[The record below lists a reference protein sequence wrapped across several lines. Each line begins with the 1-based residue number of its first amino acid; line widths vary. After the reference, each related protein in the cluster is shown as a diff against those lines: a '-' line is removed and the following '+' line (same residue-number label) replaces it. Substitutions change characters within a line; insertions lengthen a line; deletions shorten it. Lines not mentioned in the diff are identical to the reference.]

1 MQSDIDSGY
10 SWLRLLVSVC
20 IATVS
25 SVGIWS
31 VVVVLPEV
39 QAEFGVGRG
48 AASLAYTATMLGFA
62 AGNLIVGRIV
72 DRYGITRS
80 LLLSSVILCAGYV
93 LAALSTDMMQFTIV
107 QGLLI
112 GTGAAVGFGPMMADV
127 SMWFARRR
135 GIAVAIVASGNYLAG
150 TVWPLF
156 LKVMLATGDWRL
168 AHLVIAAACL
178 LVVAPLSL
186 LLRRRPS
193 VQSFRPEA
201 GAAQGRRMSTDLSP
215 RTLTWLLA
223 FAGLACC
230 TAMSMPQVHIV
241 AYCADLGYG
250 VAVGAEMLAVMLGA
264 GIISR
269 LASGFLADYIGSVRT
284 VLLGSVLQAISLALY
299 LPYDGMAALYVV
311 SLVFGLAQGGIVP
324 GYAIIV
330 REYLPAEGA
339 GQRIGFVIMATI
351 LGMALGGW
359 MSGWIFDLTGSY
371 QMAFAN
377 GIAWNLLNIGL
388 IALLLWRTRAPRPVA
403 A

>member
-1 MQSDIDSGY
+1 
-10 SWLRLLVSVC
+10 
-20 IATVS
+20 
-25 SVGIWS
+25 
-31 VVVVLPEV
+31 
-39 QAEFGVGRG
+39 
-48 AASLAYTATMLGFA
+48 
-62 AGNLIVGRIV
+62 
-72 DRYGITRS
+72 
-80 LLLSSVILCAGYV
+80 
-93 LAALSTDMMQFTIV
+93 
-107 QGLLI
+107 
-112 GTGAAVGFGPMMADV
+112 MMADV

-193 VQSFRPEA
+193 VQAFRPEA
-201 GAAQGRRMSTDLSP
+201 GTGPGQRMSTDLSP
-215 RTLTWLLA
+215 RALTWLLA

-250 VAVGAEMLAVMLGA
+250 VAVGAEMLAVMLAA

-269 LASGFLADYIGSVRT
+269 LASGFLADYIGGVRT

-330 REYLPAEGA
+330 REYLPAEEA

-371 QMAFAN
+371 QMAFVN

-388 IALLLWRTRAPRPVA
+388 IALLLWRTRAPRPVPA
-403 A
+403 

>member
-1 MQSDIDSGY
+1 MQSDIDSAY
-10 SWLRLLVSVC
+10 SWLRLLVSVG

-93 LAALSTDMMQFTIV
+93 LAALSSDMMQFTLV

-193 VQSFRPEA
+193 VQAFRPEA
-201 GAAQGRRMSTDLSP
+201 GTGPGQRMSTDLSP
-215 RTLTWLLA
+215 RALTWLLA

-250 VAVGAEMLAVMLGA
+250 VAVGAEMLAVMLAA
-264 GIISR
+264 GIVSR
-269 LASGFLADYIGSVRT
+269 LASGFLADYIGGVRT

-330 REYLPAEGA
+330 REYLPAEEA

-371 QMAFAN
+371 QMAFVN

-388 IALLLWRTRAPRPVA
+388 IALLLWRTRAPRLVPA
-403 A
+403 

>member
-1 MQSDIDSGY
+1 MHSDIDSGY
-10 SWLRLLVSVC
+10 AWLRLLVSVG

-62 AGNLIVGRIV
+62 LGNLIVGRIV

-80 LLLSSVILCAGYV
+80 LLLSSVILSSGYV
-93 LAALSTDMMQFTIV
+93 LAALSRDMMQFTLV
-107 QGLLI
+107 QGFLI

-127 SMWFARRR
+127 SLWFARRR

-156 LKVMLATGDWRL
+156 LKVMLATGDWRA

-186 LLRRRPS
+186 FLRRRPS
-193 VQSFRPEA
+193 ADALRPASAA
-201 GAAQGRRMSTDLSP
+201 GPRHRVTTDFSP
-215 RTLTWLLA
+215 RTLSWLLA

-264 GIISR
+264 GIVSR
-269 LASGFLADYIGSVRT
+269 LASGFLADYIGGVRT
-284 VLLGSVLQAISLALY
+284 VLLGSVLQAVSLALY

-330 REYLPAEGA
+330 REYLPAREA

-371 QMAFAN
+371 QMAFIN

-388 IALLLWRTRAPRPVA
+388 IALLLWRSRTPSAVPA
-403 A
+403 